1 MTMLELKPC
10 PHCGN
15 RTKPK
20 VMDWDGAGF
29 PGYEVRC
36 DASGWEGLDERGCG
50 AAGGWGETPDEAGAA
65 WNRRALST
73 ITPAEVGGLVDAQTE
88 ARAIVS
94 AALPPHEQAML
105 GGDAIVVLADL
116 IATALTAER
125 AAHAETK
132 RERDEA
138 IKAAGDQATLRG
150 EAEGKLA
157 ASEMAGIV
165 DGWKRRAEAY
175 RTQLDEALKALE
187 PFADIADLIDSET
200 EGMSETDEL
209 ALHFHDYLM
218 ASWPVSLFRAA
229 RRALT
234 GGKDDG

>member
-1 MTMLELKPC
+1 MT
-10 PHCGN
+10 
-15 RTKPK
+15 
-20 VMDWDGAGF
+20 
-29 PGYEVRC
+29 
-36 DASGWEGLDERGCG
+36 
-50 AAGGWGETPDEAGAA
+50 
-65 WNRRALST
+65 
-73 ITPAEVGGLVDAQTE
+73 DAQTE

-116 IATALTAER
+116 IAAALTTER

-132 RERDEA
+132 RALDEA

-175 RTQLDEALKALE
+175 HTQRDEALKAQNYLKDAVLCGLSDQE
-187 PFADIADLIDSET
+187 IAR
-200 EGMSETDEL
+200 
-209 ALHFHDYLM
+209 
-218 ASWPVSLFRAA
+218 RARLLVEDT

-234 GGKDDG
+234 GGKEDG

>member
-1 MTMLELKPC
+1 MTMLD
-10 PHCGN
+10 
-15 RTKPK
+15 PK
-20 VMDWDGAGF
+20 GREAARLWAINATSDGGV
-29 PGYEVRC
+29 PGDDYI
-36 DASGWEGLDERGCG
+36 DGILTAY
-50 AAGGWGETPDEAGAA
+50 
-65 WNRRALST
+65 LST
-73 ITPAEVGGLVDAQTE
+73 ITPAEDGGLVERLWAQ
-88 ARAIVS
+88 AGS
-94 AALPPHEQAML
+94 
-105 GGDAIVVLADL
+105 DL
-116 IATALTAER
+116 INVHCRRLFVEAATALASER

-187 PFADIADLIDSET
+187 PFADIADLIDCET

-229 RRALT
+229 RRVRK
-234 GGKDDG
+234 GGKVE